1 MTESGITET
10 TLSKRQVRTI
20 CAIVLICLG
29 LYASF
34 HVGAAHTCNR
44 SRGYLL
50 HNLVCVNYSTL
61 RYCQINR
68 SVYEVGNNIG
78 FMEPRLQEILKGA
91 TNGTQ

>member
-1 MTESGITET
+1 MTTET
-10 TLSKRQVRTI
+10 TLTKRQVRAI
-20 CAIVLICLG
+20 CITLLLLIG
-29 LYASF
+29 LYGSF
-34 HVGAAHTCNR
+34 HIGAAHTCDR
-44 SRGYLL
+44 SGGYLL

-78 FMEPRLQEILKGA
+78 FMDPRLQEILKGA